1 MREVRDLPFNPLTSS
16 PEDLEQIGYKRIT
29 DGKIKEG
36 LKHLIKAAKGY
47 EEVGKLMD
55 AARIYKYVGISLL
68 NKSKTPEKARPFL
81 LKSACMYLDLIEEEI
96 ERPEINLTKLEDFC
110 LNVLEIFTLLNDE
123 KNLKKYTREFAVMYE
138 DLGNAYIDSDDIES
152 AIAAYETAYRY
163 YKFIGNIDGVRITA
177 ERLIDLYGKL
187 AEHYLENEQYKEAG
201 DTFFRLSYFVKDLF
215 DYDSHFI
222 EILDTAGKNYER
234 ASKEAYA
241 EGDLDQTTERLLKA
255 EYAYLLARNFN
266 RAKLIGLNVSRMLYQ
281 LVSNYRSRGKFEK
294 VGDKLLQL
302 AEALIGLGKIEDGLE
317 IYRTALEESKGKI
330 DYKVEIRTAILRYL
344 AAKKK
349 DTSILERV
357 EQIEFYSKRADYLKA
372 LEIAEKMINEYP
384 ELKEIKNKLYRAEG
398 ITTD

>member
-1 MREVRDLPFNPLTSS
+1 MPFDPLAPS

-36 LKHLIKAAKGY
+36 LKFLIKAAKGY
-47 EEVGKLMD
+47 EEIGKLTD

-68 NKSKTPEKARPFL
+68 DRTKDPEKARPFL
-81 LKSACMYLDLIEEEI
+81 IKSAYIYLHLIEEEI
-96 ERPEINLTKLEDFC
+96 EMPEINPAKLEDFC
-110 LNVLEIFTLLNDE
+110 LSVLEIFTLLND
-123 KNLKKYTREFAVMYE
+123 KRNLEKYTREFAVMYE
-138 DLGNAYIDSDDIES
+138 DLGSAYLDSDDIEL
-152 AIAAYETAYRY
+152 AIEAYETAYRY
-163 YKFIGNIDGVRITA
+163 YKFIGDIDGVKITA

-187 AEHYLENEQYKEAG
+187 AEQYLENEQYKEAG
-201 DTFFRLSYFVKDLF
+201 DTFFRLGYFVKDIF

-281 LVSNYRSRGKFEK
+281 LVGSYRRSGKFDK
-294 VGDKLLQL
+294 VGEKLIQL
-302 AEALIGLGKIEDGLE
+302 AEALIGIGKIEDSIE
-317 IYRTALEESKGKI
+317 IYKSALEESEGKI
-330 DYKVEIRTAILRYL
+330 DYKVEIRIALLRYL
-344 AAKKK
+344 AAKKE
-349 DTSILERV
+349 DTSILERI

-372 LEIAEKMINEYP
+372 LEIAEKVINEYP
-384 ELKEIKNKLYRAEG
+384 ELREIKNKLYRAEG
-398 ITTD
+398 IVTD

>member
-1 MREVRDLPFNPLTSS
+1 MRILPFNPFTSS
-16 PEDLEQIGYKRIT
+16 PEDLEGIGYKRIT

-36 LKHLIKAAKGY
+36 LKYLIKAAKGY
-47 EEVGKLMD
+47 EEIGKLMD
-55 AARIYKYVGISLL
+55 AARLYKYIGVSLL
-68 NKSKTPEKARPFL
+68 NKTKTPQKARPFL
-81 LKSACMYLDLIEEEI
+81 LKSAYMYLHLIEEEI
-96 ERPEINLTKLEDFC
+96 EKIEINLIKLEDFC

-138 DLGNAYIDSDDIES
+138 DLANAYLDTDDIES
-152 AIAAYETAYRY
+152 AIAAYETSYRY
-163 YKFIGNIDGVRITA
+163 YKLIGDLDGVRIAA

-187 AEHYLENEQYKEAG
+187 AEQYLENGYYNEAG
-201 DTFFRLSYFVKDLF
+201 DTFFRLGYFVKDLF

-281 LVSNYRSRGKFEK
+281 LVNSYRSKGKFEK

-302 AEALIGLGKIEDGLE
+302 AEALIGVGKIENGLE
-317 IYRTALEESKGKI
+317 VYKTALEESKGKI
-330 DYKVEIRTAILRYL
+330 NYRVRIRTALLRYL

-349 DTSILERV
+349 DVTILERI
-357 EQIEFYSKRADYLKA
+357 EQIEFYSKRADYIKA
-372 LEIAEKMINEYP
+372 LEIAEKIISEYP
-384 ELKEIKNKLYRAEG
+384 ELKEIKNKLYHAEG
-398 ITTD
+398 IVTG